1 MIDLERAREIV
12 ADAHDTA
19 TITVS
24 ARWLKQAIRE
34 IGQGRETQH
43 LVLLDLPP
51 APSR

>member
-1 MIDLERAREIV
+1 VIDLDKARQIV
-12 ADAHDTA
+12 GATHDSA

-34 IGQGRETQH
+34 IAAGRESQH

>member
-1 MIDLERAREIV
+1 MIDLEKARQII
-12 ADAHDTA
+12 ADANDTA

-34 IGQGRETQH
+34 IGEGRKSQH

>member
-1 MIDLERAREIV
+1 MIDLDKARQIV
-12 ADAHDTA
+12 ADAHDSA

-34 IGQGRETQH
+34 IGQGRESQH
-43 LVLLDLPP
+43 LVLLDLPT